1 MGKRGLVVKKNFR
14 SMISVAL
21 IVAMTITMYTSV
33 PFSFAEEGQEEPEVL
48 TEEIQQEEEEEEAPE
63 EEPVEEKK
71 EEEPEEPAEEKEEQD
86 KEPELTLNDIT
97 FPELK
102 ISAAPK
108 LDPNDPE
115 VGWDPWKN
123 ALSGKF
129 QVVFKPV
136 WTDENKYKELVDDG
150 WTFTYALKDQNG
162 KVLLDSVAET
172 GSVYKV
178 SKGNTKYQIVATVS
192 KGDVKQEI
200 KSDFRDKYIFIDPP
214 STVKVTCG
222 KNTNYVHVKW
232 SQVDKAAGYYVY
244 RVTKKG
250 SKPKKRP
257 KYLSGADSTSY
268 VDEMVPGKKTYYY
281 YVAAVYREDVDEKTV
296 EYRTCSASSAPK
308 KITVN
313 KFLNCKVRPIGWH
326 TTIKSTCSLFK
337 NKTGG
342 ATKGKV
348 KKGTKVDVVE
358 KYPAKVP
365 YGSGPSR
372 IRIKYKKNGKL
383 VEGWVG
389 YGRAKGG
396 VLGTVAYKKKKAYDW
411 PKDQKEAYVNNNDFS
426 SPTKYLIWVSTYT
439 QKVNI
444 FKGKKGHW
452 KLYKSKRCVTGT
464 FLHLT
469 KIGQGFSIWKHQ
481 KTRVR
486 NFYHS
491 TGQYYYHNLSYF
503 SKGNSFHTVCWRVGN
518 NKQVNFIKKNLQ
530 PGTRGCCRM
539 YTPDATWIYNNIP
552 MKTKVVVH

>member
-1 MGKRGLVVKKNFR
+1 
-14 SMISVAL
+14 
-21 IVAMTITMYTSV
+21 MTVTMFTSV
-33 PFSFAEEGQEEPEVL
+33 PFSFAEEEKEEPEVVA
-48 TEEIQQEEEEEEAPE
+48 EEVQQEEQEEAPV
-63 EEPVEEKK
+63 EEPEEQKEEDPA
-71 EEEPEEPAEEKEEQD
+71 EEEPEAQGEDTEEDPAEVEE
-86 KEPELTLNDIT
+86 EPESELTLDAEAD

-102 ISAAPK
+102 INAAPK

-129 QVVFKPV
+129 QVVFKPE
-136 WTDENKYKELVDDG
+136 WADEEKYQALVADG
-150 WTFTYALKDQNG
+150 WTFTYALKDQNN
-162 KVLLDSVAET
+162 KSLLGSVAET

-178 SKGNTKYQIVATVS
+178 SKGSTKYKIVATAS
-192 KGDVKQEI
+192 KSGEETKTIESNY
-200 KSDFRDKYIFIDPP
+200 KEKYVFLNPP
-214 STVKVTCG
+214 STVKVTCA
-222 KNTNYVHVKW
+222 KNSNYVHVKW
-232 SQVDKAAGYYVY
+232 SHVENAAGYYVY
-244 RVTKKG
+244 RATKKG
-250 SKPKKRP
+250 AKPKKRP
-257 KYLSGADSTSY
+257 KYLAGGDTTSY
-268 VDEMVPGKKTYYY
+268 VDEKVPGKKKYYY
-281 YVAAVYREDVDEKTV
+281 YVAAVYRKDIDENTV
-296 EYRTCSASSAPK
+296 EYRTCSAYSAPK
-308 KITVN
+308 AITVN
-313 KFLNCKVRPIGWH
+313 KFLDCKIRAIGWH
-326 TTIKSTCSLFK
+326 TTIKSTCALFK

-348 KKGTKVDVVE
+348 KKGTKVDVLE

-372 IRIKYKKNGKL
+372 IRIRYKKNGK
-383 VEGWVG
+383 VKEGWIG

-411 PKDQKEAYVNNNDFS
+411 PKEQKEDYVNNNGYS
-426 SPTKYLIWVSTYT
+426 SSTKYLIWVSTYT
-439 QKVNI
+439 QRVNI
-444 FKGKKGHW
+444 FKGKAGHW
-452 KLYKSKRCVTGT
+452 KLYKSNRCVTGA

-469 KIGQGFSIWKHQ
+469 KIGSGFSIWKHQ
-481 KTRVR
+481 KTRIR
-486 NFYHS
+486 HFYNS